1 MDENKKLTSTNKKL
15 EELSFKK
22 VSSLD
27 DNNPPADGEDKT
39 ETLIRQT
46 ALLKKENKDLQ
57 RQLDEMTKELELLK
71 ETTRNETQRMK
82 QQNESLQKDLED
94 YKLML
99 GKTKAT

>member
-1 MDENKKLTSTNKKL
+1 MMNENKKLTSTNKKL

-22 VSSLD
+22 VTKMGSSPNVND
-27 DNNPPADGEDKT
+27 EEDKT
-39 ETLIRQT
+39 EALIRQT
-46 ALLKKENKDLQ
+46 AILKKEKKDLQ
-57 RQLDEMTKELELLK
+57 RQLEESNKELSLLK

-99 GKTKAT
+99 GKTKA